1 MTIIIGISGGVASG
15 KNFVSDC
22 FLEFGAKI
30 FDADAQVAKLFSD
43 DQNFQE
49 IIKKTFPFCI
59 SNNKIDKDLIAKKV
73 FNNKSNLVLLEEI
86 IHPIINKKMDELI
99 ENCKSNNIEIAL
111 LNVPLLF
118 DKKSYKKCDI
128 AILIISNINFRK
140 ERFIKRQQDKNSK
153 ISESILLERFDE
165 IISNQKSDQE
175 KEKLADAVI
184 YNNSD
189 QENIISQIKLILKK
203 YEDNNC

>member
-1 MTIIIGISGGVASG
+1 
-15 KNFVSDC
+15 
-22 FLEFGAKI
+22 
-30 FDADAQVAKLFSD
+30 
-43 DQNFQE
+43 
-49 IIKKTFPFCI
+49 
-59 SNNKIDKDLIAKKV
+59 
-73 FNNKSNLVLLEEI
+73 
-86 IHPIINKKMDELI
+86 MDEFI

>member
-86 IHPIINKKMDELI
+86 IHPIINKKMYEFI